1 MGSAGIWVA
10 GVTPTDRLEMHSARR
25 NRLRRAGG
33 MGGATDGARRRER
46 HADPGPQRHARADR
60 DRAPRRRAGLPE
72 PRDGLLLP
80 RRSER
85 RGRLPGRSARPRGHL
100 RGAGG
105 EPRRRP
111 RAARPRGRPPRAL
124 QGRADRAHR
133 RSVPRVRAA
142 RAAPHRA
149 HPGEGRLRART
160 ARREPPRAPGDLPR
174 ALGRAPA
181 APGRGGAGALP
192 RHPRAS
198 TGPGPREA
206 RARADGGR
214 PPRRR
219 AAARPDSD
227 ADPVLLD
234 AGVGLHDVPRP
245 HVGARGARGRHPPA
259 RAPREPRARAA
270 RVASGVRCP
279 SRLDRRP
286 PDGGTERMSEL
297 IDNETERRKD
307 LLKHLILQLHVGA
320 APAKVQRQLVR
331 MLGQV
336 PYGMVVEV
344 EQELMADGMPPQEVT
359 RLCHLH
365 GAALQGAIEPSAAA
379 AAPPGHPVHVFHEEN
394 AALLAEL
401 DGLDRAAADLDDL
414 RDEDAAGEVVLAMRA
429 RLNALTDVEKHYLR
443 KEHLLFP
450 YLEKHGEAR
459 ALLRAALEALAA
471 APATAAE
478 ARAVVALAVR
488 PAASAI
494 RDMIDREENILLPMA
509 QDTLGELEWWEI
521 ARQSAEV
528 GFCLVEPREDWRPA
542 TAPAPAA
549 DEPVDSGRI
558 RLPTGTLSAKELEAI
573 LNALPLDATFVDAE
587 DRVRYFTH
595 GKDRVFARSRAVL
608 GRKVQFCHPPSSVD
622 TVDRI
627 LQGFRSGKQD
637 RAAFWIEQRGRFV
650 HIEYVALRDAAGAYL
665 GCLEVTQDL
674 TAKRALTGE
683 QRLLSWTE

>member
-1 MGSAGIWVA
+1 
-10 GVTPTDRLEMHSARR
+10 
-25 NRLRRAGG
+25 
-33 MGGATDGARRRER
+33 
-46 HADPGPQRHARADR
+46 
-60 DRAPRRRAGLPE
+60 
-72 PRDGLLLP
+72 
-80 RRSER
+80 
-85 RGRLPGRSARPRGHL
+85 
-100 RGAGG
+100 
-105 EPRRRP
+105 
-111 RAARPRGRPPRAL
+111 
-124 QGRADRAHR
+124 
-133 RSVPRVRAA
+133 
-142 RAAPHRA
+142 
-149 HPGEGRLRART
+149 
-160 ARREPPRAPGDLPR
+160 
-174 ALGRAPA
+174 
-181 APGRGGAGALP
+181 
-192 RHPRAS
+192 
-198 TGPGPREA
+198 
-206 RARADGGR
+206 
-214 PPRRR
+214 
-219 AAARPDSD
+219 
-227 ADPVLLD
+227 
-234 AGVGLHDVPRP
+234 
-245 HVGARGARGRHPPA
+245 
-259 RAPREPRARAA
+259 
-270 RVASGVRCP
+270 
-279 SRLDRRP
+279 
-286 PDGGTERMSEL
+286 MSEL
-297 IDNETERRKD
+297 IDNGGLAPKD

-320 APAKVQRQLVR
+320 APAQVQKQLVR

-336 PYGMVVEV
+336 PYGLVVEV
-344 EQELMADGMPPQEVT
+344 EQELIEDGMPPEEVT

-365 GAALQGAIEPSAAA
+365 GAALEGAIDLTEASV
-379 AAPPGHPVHVFHEEN
+379 APPGHPVDTFAREN
-394 AALLAEL
+394 AALRGELEALAV
-401 DGLDRAAADLDDL
+401 AAAKLDALPD
-414 RDEDAAGEVVLAMRA
+414 DAPAREGLLAVRA
-429 RLNALTDVEKHYLR
+429 RLNALADVDKHYLR

-450 YLEKHGEAR
+450 YLEKHGITGPPKVMWAKHDEAR

-488 PAASAI
+488 LAASAI

-542 TAPAPAA
+542 AAPASV

-683 QRLLSWTE
+683 QRLLSWTEEHADA